1 MNFLQLARQFGTPLY
16 VYDAAEI
23 RRRCRIMRDAFAALK
38 PHIHY
43 SVKANSNRAILRLLH
58 SEGLGFDIVSG
69 GELARLEA
77 AGIPT
82 GDVSF
87 AGVGKTRAELE
98 AALRAGI
105 GFFDVESEPEL
116 ARLARIAAEAGV
128 VPRVLLRLNPD
139 VDPHTHRH
147 ITTGRAST
155 KFGLD
160 FEAAAALC
168 RAFAGDRRLE
178 IAGFHMHL
186 GSQIQR
192 ASPYVEAV
200 EKVLPFIEARRAEG
214 LAAEWLDIGGGFG
227 VDYRGEGE
235 GLSLPELATALE
247 GRLRGQGLR
256 LILEPGRWLVARAGV
271 LLMTVQY
278 VKRTPGKTFVVVDAG
293 MHTFLRPAL
302 YEGWHKIWPVARPE
316 TEGDRLLCDVVGPV
330 CETTDVLGRDR
341 LLPPVQEG
349 DVLALFDAGA
359 YGMTMASTYNSHPRP
374 AEVLV
379 EGETARLIR
388 RRETCADLMAL
399 E

>member
-1 MNFLQLARQFGTPLY
+1 MNLLQLAQQFGTPLY

-23 RRRCRIMRDAFAALK
+23 RRRCRALRDAFAALK

-58 SEGLGFDIVSG
+58 SEGVGFDIVSG
-69 GELARLEA
+69 GELARLQA

-82 GDVSF
+82 ADVGF
-87 AGVGKTRAELE
+87 AGVGKTRAEME

-105 GFFDVESEPEL
+105 GFFNVESEPEL
-116 ARLARIAAEAGV
+116 VRLADVAAGQGV

-147 ITTGRAST
+147 ITTGRAT
-155 KFGLD
+155 NKFGLD
-160 FEAAAALC
+160 FGTAASLC
-168 RAFAGDRRLE
+168 RAFADDRRLT

-192 ASPYVEAV
+192 VSPYVTAV

-214 LAAEWLDIGGGFG
+214 LAAAWLDIGGGFG

-235 GLSLPELATALE
+235 FSLPELAAALDS
-247 GRLRGQGLR
+247 RLRGRGLN

-302 YEGWHKIWPVARPE
+302 YEGWHKIWPVDRPE
-316 TEGDRLLCDVVGPV
+316 TEGDLLLCDVVGPV
-330 CETTDVLGRDR
+330 CESTDFLARDR
-341 LLPPVQEG
+341 RLPPVREG

-359 YGMTMASTYNSHPRP
+359 YGMVMASTYNSHPRP

-379 EGETARLIR
+379 EGETARLVR
-388 RRETCADLMAL
+388 RRETYADLMAL